1 MSENWKGTFLAVLA
15 LSYKATMTSGSYRFP
30 STPWH
35 YGKAG
40 ATRFTIVRMAV
51 FLSQHL
57 YTSLK
62 KKKEDCQM
70 GEPRLSAWQRCYK
83 SGVFCFKSE
92 NMRVNKKI
100 IVWVSAGD
108 WESKKTR
115 SSRFLCFL
123 VNNQT
128 ISTSGHWAHYKKNP
142 NDSARTCIPAT
153 TGVNYD
159 KLKYCEHLPEWTKK
173 ANKNTPYN
181 LKSFLRKQIWSLNR
195 LTTN

>member
-40 ATRFTIVRMAV
+40 ATWFTIVRMAV
-51 FLSQHL
+51 FLSKHL

-70 GEPRLSAWQRCYK
+70 GEHRLSAWQRCYK

-100 IVWVSAGD
+100 IVWVSPGD

-115 SSRFLCFL
+115 SSRFPCFL
-123 VNNQT
+123 VSNQT
-128 ISTSGHWAHYKKNP
+128 ISTSGHWAHYKK
-142 NDSARTCIPAT
+142 T
-153 TGVNYD
+153 
-159 KLKYCEHLPEWTKK
+159 
-173 ANKNTPYN
+173 
-181 LKSFLRKQIWSLNR
+181 
-195 LTTN
+195 LTTQLEHAFLLQLGSTMINWSTANIYQNERKKQTKTHHTT